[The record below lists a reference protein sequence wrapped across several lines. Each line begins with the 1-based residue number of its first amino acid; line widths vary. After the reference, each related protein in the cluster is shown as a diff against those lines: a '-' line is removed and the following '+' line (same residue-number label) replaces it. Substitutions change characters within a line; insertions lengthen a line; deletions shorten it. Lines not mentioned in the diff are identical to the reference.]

1 MSAASAAIREYQD
14 FAASTHG
21 RTTFDAQ
28 HFEFSPYRLRSEVKR
43 EEIRKEH
50 VLKKSVDLALFHLNR
65 WSGIQQFTDLYM
77 SMHDEDALQKLT
89 YSSRSRTDLYR
100 QMNAKAKDFNG
111 TEIGIRAAVSVIL
124 VLGGTLLSTQWVY
137 QSLRRGYEED
147 VVGAIGGFRRRAH
160 AHPRVK
166 NALLRHLS
174 HPTDLTSAS
183 NIASECPFC
192 LNKVEANSPF
202 RLLHC
207 RGEHGQLPENITPV
221 HSYCFKKW
229 QKSRGGSLS
238 EFLDTPC
245 ITCKEPMI
253 SESLF
258 QETLRREAPELV
270 RPEPKTFPQYVL
282 DKFRL
287 PLSKARGYAPLPMQ
301 DHGIE
306 LPHLHDE

>member
-77 SMHDEDALQKLT
+77 SMHDEDALQKLK
-89 YSSRSRTDLYR
+89 YSSRPRTDLYR

-111 TEIGIRAAVSVIL
+111 TEIGIRAAVSVFL

-147 VVGAIGGFRRRAH
+147 VVGALRGFRRRAH

-174 HPTDLTSAS
+174 HPSDLTSAS
-183 NIASECPFC
+183 KIASECPLC
-192 LNKVEANSPF
+192 LEDVEANSPF

-207 RGEHGQLPENITPV
+207 RGEHDQLPENVTPV

-229 QKSRGGSLS
+229 QTARRSRTG
-238 EFLDTPC
+238 FLDTAC
-245 ITCKEPMI
+245 ITCKKPMI

-258 QETLRREAPELV
+258 QETLRREAPELA

-287 PLSKARGYAPLPMQ
+287 PLSKARGYAPLPREEP
-301 DHGIE
+301 GFE
-306 LPHLHDE
+306 LPHFHND